1 MTSPNPNLE
10 RNRNAKNAVI
20 DEIREKLSRSKSIVL
35 VDARGLTVE
44 QDTTL
49 RKSLRKA
56 GGIDYK
62 VYKNSMINFAVEGT
76 EFEGIK
82 EYLAGP
88 TTVAFSYEDATAAA
102 AQINKHLKAM
112 PVLEFKASAMD
123 GNVYDAAKTKL
134 IADIPS
140 RDVLL
145 SRLLG
150 SLKSPMAS
158 FARVINAIAEE
169 GGGTAASEPAAEAAP
184 AEAPAVEAAPE
195 AAEAPAAEAAPEA
208 APEPAAEAAPEA
220 PAEDAPAEAAAPEK
234 AEAPAEEAP
243 AEEPTAE

>member
-1 MTSPNPNLE
+1 MTNLE
-10 RNRNAKNAVI
+10 RNRTAKNVVV

-35 VDARGLTVE
+35 VDSRGLTVE

-49 RKSLRKA
+49 RASLRKA

-62 VYKNSMINFAVEGT
+62 VYKNSMINFAIEGT

-82 EYLAGP
+82 DYLAGP

-112 PVLEFKASAMD
+112 PLLEFKASAME
-123 GNVYDAAKTKL
+123 GNVYDAAKTRL

-140 RDVLL
+140 KDVLL

-169 GGGTAASEPAAEAAP
+169 SGGGKAAAEA
-184 AEAPAVEAAPE
+184 VSEAAE
-195 AAEAPAAEAAPEA
+195 MAEAPAAEAAPEA
-208 APEPAAEAAPEA
+208 VV
-220 PAEDAPAEAAAPEK
+220 
-234 AEAPAEEAP
+234 APAEEAVP
-243 AEEPTAE
+243 EPAAEEPTAE

>member
-1 MTSPNPNLE
+1 MTSANLE
-10 RNRNAKNAVI
+10 RNRTAKNVVV
-20 DEIREKLSRSKSIVL
+20 DEIKEKLSRSKSIVL

-56 GGIDYK
+56 GGVEYK
-62 VYKNSMINFAVEGT
+62 VYKNSMINFAIQGT
-76 EFEGIK
+76 EFEGIS

-102 AQINKHLKAM
+102 SQINKHLKAM
-112 PVLEFKASAMD
+112 PMLEFKASAME

-140 RDVLL
+140 KDVLL

-169 GGGTAASEPAAEAAP
+169 GGGNAAAS
-184 AEAPAVEAAPE
+184 VPE
-195 AAEAPAAEAAPEA
+195 AT
-208 APEPAAEAAPEA
+208 EA
-220 PAEDAPAEAAAPEK
+220 PAEVPATETPAEETPAT
-234 AEAPAEEAP
+234 EAPAEEAA
-243 AEEPTAE
+243 AE

>member
-1 MTSPNPNLE
+1 MTSANLE
-10 RNRNAKNAVI
+10 RNRTAKNVVV

-56 GGIDYK
+56 GGIEYK

-102 AQINKHLKAM
+102 AQINKHLKNM
-112 PVLEFKASAMD
+112 PALEFKASSME

-140 RDVLL
+140 KDVLL

-158 FARVINAIAEE
+158 FARVVNAIAEQ
-169 GGGTAASEPAAEAAP
+169 GGGGSAAEG
-184 AEAPAVEAAPE
+184 
-195 AAEAPAAEAAPEA
+195 APAAEAAETPVAAAAPEA
-208 APEPAAEAAPEA
+208 VEGPVAETATETPAEEATPEPAAEESAPE
-220 PAEDAPAEAAAPEK
+220 
-234 AEAPAEEAP
+234 
-243 AEEPTAE
+243 

>member
-1 MTSPNPNLE
+1 MTNPNLE
-10 RNRNAKNAVI
+10 RNRTAKNVVV

-49 RKSLRKA
+49 RSSLRKA

-76 EFEGIK
+76 DFEGIK

-88 TTVAFSYEDATAAA
+88 TTVAFSYDDATAAA
-102 AQINKHLKAM
+102 AQINKHLKNM
-112 PVLEFKASAMD
+112 PMLEFKASAME

-140 RDVLL
+140 KDVLL

-158 FARVINAIAEE
+158 FARVVNAIAEQ
-169 GGGTAASEPAAEAAP
+169 GGGGNAAAAEEAPAAAEAAEPVAEVAIEAPAAEAPTAE
-184 AEAPAVEAAPE
+184 EAPAVEAS
-195 AAEAPAAEAAPEA
+195 AE
-208 APEPAAEAAPEA
+208 
-220 PAEDAPAEAAAPEK
+220 
-234 AEAPAEEAP
+234 
-243 AEEPTAE
+243 

>member
-1 MTSPNPNLE
+1 MTNLE
-10 RNRNAKNAVI
+10 KNRTAKHVVV
-20 DEIREKLSRSKSIVL
+20 DEIKEKLSRSKSLVL
-35 VDARGLTVE
+35 VNARGLTVE
-44 QDTTL
+44 QDTLL

-62 VYKNSMINFAVEGT
+62 VYKNSMVNLAVKDT
-76 EFEGIK
+76 EFEGIQ

-88 TTVAFSYEDATAAA
+88 TTIAFSYEDATAAA
-102 AQINKHLKAM
+102 AAINKHLKAM

-134 IADIPS
+134 IAEIPS
-140 RDVLL
+140 KDVLL

-169 GGGTAASEPAAEAAP
+169 KGSGSAP
-184 AEAPAVEAAPE
+184 AEAPVAEV
-195 AAEAPAAEAAPEA
+195 AAEVA
-208 APEPAAEAAPEA
+208 
-220 PAEDAPAEAAAPEK
+220 
-234 AEAPAEEAP
+234 APAEEAP
-243 AEEPTAE
+243 AVEAPVVEATEEPTPEAPAEE

>member
-1 MTSPNPNLE
+1 MTNLE
-10 RNRNAKNAVI
+10 RNRDAKHVVV
-20 DEIREKLSRSKSIVL
+20 DEIKEKLSRSKSVVL
-35 VDARGLTVE
+35 VNARGLTVE

-56 GGIDYK
+56 GGIEYK
-62 VYKNSMINFAVEGT
+62 VYKNSMMNLAVKDT
-76 EFEGIK
+76 EFEGLQ

-88 TTVAFSYEDATAAA
+88 TTVAFSYDDETAAA

-112 PVLEFKASAMD
+112 PVLEFKASAME

-140 RDVLL
+140 KDILL

-158 FARVINAIAEE
+158 FARLVKAIADEKDN
-169 GGGTAASEPAAEAAP
+169 GTAPEAADAAAEAAETP
-184 AEAPAVEAAPE
+184 
-195 AAEAPAAEAAPEA
+195 EAPAAEAAS
-208 APEPAAEAAPEA
+208 A
-220 PAEDAPAEAAAPEK
+220 PADTPAT
-234 AEAPAEEAP
+234 EAPAEEAA
-243 AEEPTAE
+243 AE

>member
-1 MTSPNPNLE
+1 MTNANLE
-10 RNRNAKNAVI
+10 RNRTAKNVVV
-20 DEIREKLSRSKSIVL
+20 DEIKEKLSRSKSIVL

-44 QDTTL
+44 QDTIL

-56 GGIDYK
+56 GGIEYK
-62 VYKNSMINFAVEGT
+62 VYKNSMINFAIKDT
-76 EFEGIK
+76 EFEGIS

-88 TTVAFSYEDATAAA
+88 TTVAFSYDDATAAPS
-102 AQINKHLKAM
+102 QINKHLKAM
-112 PVLEFKASAMD
+112 PMLEFKASAME

-140 RDVLL
+140 KDVLL

-169 GGGTAASEPAAEAAP
+169 GGGKAADAPAAEATTDAPAAEATTEAPAEAPAAEVAEATAEAAP
-184 AEAPAVEAAPE
+184 AEV
-195 AAEAPAAEAAPEA
+195 AE
-208 APEPAAEAAPEA
+208 
-220 PAEDAPAEAAAPEK
+220 APAEAA
-234 AEAPAEEAP
+234 PAEE
-243 AEEPTAE
+243 TAE

>member
-1 MTSPNPNLE
+1 MTNLE
-10 RNRNAKNAVI
+10 RNRDAKNVVI
-20 DEIREKLSRSKSIVL
+20 DEIREKLSRAKSIVL
-35 VDARGLTVE
+35 VSSRGLTVAE
-44 QDTTL
+44 DTVL
-49 RKSLRKA
+49 RKSLRQA
-56 GGIDYK
+56 GGIEFK
-62 VYKNSMINFAVEGT
+62 VYKNSMIDFAIKGT

-102 AQINKHLKAM
+102 AQINKHLKNM
-112 PVLEFKASAMD
+112 PILEFKASAMD

-134 IADIPS
+134 IAEIPS

-169 GGGTAASEPAAEAAP
+169 GGGGSAAAPVADAAPETAAEAP
-184 AEAPAVEAAPE
+184 TPEAVVEAAPE
-195 AAEAPAAEAAPEA
+195 AEAPVAETAPEA
-208 APEPAAEAAPEA
+208 APETEATPEAPEA
-220 PAEDAPAEAAAPEK
+220 E
-234 AEAPAEEAP
+234 
-243 AEEPTAE
+243 

>member
-1 MTSPNPNLE
+1 MTNLE
-10 RNRNAKNAVI
+10 RNRTAKNVVV

-35 VDARGLTVE
+35 VNARGLTVE
-44 QDTTL
+44 QDTIL
-49 RKSLRKA
+49 RASLRKA

-82 EYLAGP
+82 EHLAGP

-102 AQINKHLKAM
+102 AQINKHLKTM
-112 PVLEFKASAMD
+112 PLLEFKASAME

-140 RDVLL
+140 KDVLL

-169 GGGTAASEPAAEAAP
+169 GGGGKVAEEATPEAVEAPVAEAEVPSAEVAP
-184 AEAPAVEAAPE
+184 EVAEAP
-195 AAEAPAAEAAPEA
+195 
-208 APEPAAEAAPEA
+208 APEA
-220 PAEDAPAEAAAPEK
+220 PAEEPA
-234 AEAPAEEAP
+234 AE
-243 AEEPTAE
+243 

>member
-1 MTSPNPNLE
+1 MTNLE
-10 RNRNAKNAVI
+10 RNRTAKHVVV

-35 VDARGLTVE
+35 VDSRGLTVE
-44 QDTTL
+44 QDAAL
-49 RKSLRKA
+49 RASLRKA
-56 GGIDYK
+56 GNIDYK
-62 VYKNSMINFAVEGT
+62 VYKNSMINFAIEGT

-112 PVLEFKASAMD
+112 PLLEFKASAME

-140 RDVLL
+140 KDILL

-169 GGGTAASEPAAEAAP
+169 NGGSKVAEESAPEAAEAPVAEAAPEAAEPAAEAAP
-184 AEAPAVEAAPE
+184 A
-195 AAEAPAAEAAPEA
+195 AE
-208 APEPAAEAAPEA
+208 EPAAE
-220 PAEDAPAEAAAPEK
+220 
-234 AEAPAEEAP
+234 
-243 AEEPTAE
+243 

>member
-1 MTSPNPNLE
+1 MTNLE
-10 RNRNAKNAVI
+10 RNRTSKNVVI

-35 VDARGLTVE
+35 VDSRGLTVE
-44 QDTTL
+44 QDTVL

-62 VYKNSMINFAVEGT
+62 VYKNSMINFAIEGT

-112 PVLEFKASAMD
+112 PSLEFKASAME
-123 GNVYDAAKTKL
+123 GNIYDAAKTKL

-140 RDVLL
+140 KDELL

-169 GGGTAASEPAAEAAP
+169 GGGGKAAEETPVAEAAP
-184 AEAPAVEAAPE
+184 E
-195 AAEAPAAEAAPEA
+195 AEAPAAEET
-208 APEPAAEAAPEA
+208 
-220 PAEDAPAEAAAPEK
+220 
-234 AEAPAEEAP
+234 
-243 AEEPTAE
+243 TAE